1 MADTGG
7 MKVLGACAVG
17 VLTLVGWA
25 RAAEEGGDARQR
37 ARTARELVRE
47 GRTAIPKLEPM
58 LDDPALEVRVEA
70 VKALVEIDTQYS
82 LGPLV
87 KATRDAD
94 PEVQIRATDGLVNF
108 YLPGYVR
115 TGLSA
120 SLRRVGAAIHARFT
134 DTTDQVIASHVQVRP
149 EVVEALGKLARGS
162 SSHEARANAARAAGI
177 LRGTAAAPDL
187 VEAIRTSKNDQVI
200 FEGLI
205 ALQKIQ
211 DPAAASG
218 ITFLLKDLNEKIQV
232 AALETTG
239 LLRNREALPQMREA
253 LVRARNNKIRRAALT
268 AIAMIPEEASR
279 PLYARY
285 LNDRD
290 DGLRAAAL
298 EGLAR
303 LKNPADLAQAEKA
316 FNEERS
322 MSPRLSAAFALVAL
336 GKTEVSEFSPL
347 QYLINTLNS
356 TAWRGVARAFLIELA
371 RDPQVRGPL
380 NEATRRGTR
389 DEKIH
394 LAQILARSGA
404 QDSVPFV
411 EALTKDA
418 DTEVAAEAIEA
429 LRTLRARL
437 P

>member
-1 MADTGG
+1 LAVATLGG
-7 MKVLGACAVG
+7 WGGAPQESGGNVKQR
-17 VLTLVGWA
+17 A
-25 RAAEEGGDARQR
+25 RAARDLAN
-37 ARTARELVRE
+37 E
-47 GRTAIPKLEPM
+47 GRAAIPKLEAL
-58 LDDPALEVRVEA
+58 LDDPATEVRIEA
-70 VKALVEIDTQYS
+70 VKSLVEIDTQYS

-120 SLRRVGAAIHARFT
+120 SLRRVGAAIQARFT
-134 DTTDQVIASHVQVRP
+134 DATGQVVAWHVQVRP
-149 EVVEALGKLARGS
+149 EVIQALGKLARS
-162 SSHEARANAARAAGI
+162 SSSYEARANAARAAGV
-177 LRGTAAAPDL
+177 LRGRAASPDL

-205 ALQKIQ
+205 ALQKIG
-211 DPAAASG
+211 DPAAAPG
-218 ITFLLKDLNEKIQV
+218 ITFLLKDLNEKVQI

-239 LLRNREALPQMREA
+239 LLRNRAAIPQMREA
-253 LVRARNNKIRRAALT
+253 LERARNNRIRRAALT

-285 LNDRD
+285 LNDKD

-303 LKNPADLAQAEKA
+303 LKNPADLAQVEKA
-316 FNEERS
+316 FNEEWR
-322 MSPRLSAAFALVAL
+322 MLPRLSAAFALVAL
-336 GKTEVSEFSPL
+336 GKTEASEFSPL
-347 QYLINTLNS
+347 QYLVNTLNS

-371 RDPQVRGPL
+371 REPQVRGHL
-380 NEATRRGTR
+380 HEATRRGTR
-389 DEKIH
+389 DEKTRLVH
-394 LAQILARSGA
+394 ILARSGER
-404 QDSVPFV
+404 DSLPFV
-411 EALTKDA
+411 EALAKDA